1 MKSCIVRASWIC
13 VVLAL
18 ILPSCHNPNSQGPN
32 NLKGYTLSPLGNDFQ
47 YAEKRDTNGNLLSTG
62 FLYQGKKTGTW
73 TEYSNGRVRKVE
85 SYINGLLNGPVLHIN
100 DRNDLTKVE
109 HYRNGKLH
117 GLVAEYKFSRPL
129 YELHYKDDKL
139 HGKATYYFSNNGK
152 VQKVLHY
159 KMGKLHGDVDY
170 YNDKGQ
176 HIMHYVYKNGKKISG
191 EILQP
196 TQQTNK

>member
-85 SYINGLLNGPVLHIN
+85 SYINGLLNGP
-100 DRNDLTKVE
+100 
-109 HYRNGKLH
+109 
-117 GLVAEYKFSRPL
+117 KFSRPL